1 MCKCYHLK
9 YMDLSMKMPLSFAV
23 LYDTWS
29 KVFVYWI
36 IMFANI
42 LVQFL
47 VKLSL

>member
-1 MCKCYHLK
+1 MLSFEIYGFEYENALK
-9 YMDLSMKMPLSFAV
+9 FAV